1 MEYGIGESSNDG
13 KSGSGWLERVL
24 ITDINEIY
32 IYYIKNKQGPAV

>member
-13 KSGSGWLERVL
+13 KSGSGWLERL